1 MDQWWLRFGHNMAG
15 RLDGPLHLRFILQ
28 PLMSGL
34 FALRDGV
41 HDAQRR
47 EPAYFWSLFTDSGR
61 RTVRLKEGW
70 RSIGRIF
77 VLALLID
84 AIYQIIT
91 LRHFYTGEAVITASL
106 LAIVPYILLR
116 GPVNRVAKI
125 LLADRRAHQR
135 LRSARL

>member
-1 MDQWWLRFGHNMAG
+1 MDEWWLRFAHNMAG

-34 FALRDGV
+34 FALRDGF
-41 HDAQRR
+41 HDAQRG

-61 RTVRLKEGW
+61 RTARLKEGW

-77 VLALLID
+77 LLALAID
-84 AIYQIIT
+84 AIYQIIA
-91 LRHFYTGEAVITASL
+91 LRHFYAGEAVITALL

-116 GPVNRVAKI
+116 GPVNRVAMI
-125 LLADRRAHQR
+125 LPAGRRAHQR